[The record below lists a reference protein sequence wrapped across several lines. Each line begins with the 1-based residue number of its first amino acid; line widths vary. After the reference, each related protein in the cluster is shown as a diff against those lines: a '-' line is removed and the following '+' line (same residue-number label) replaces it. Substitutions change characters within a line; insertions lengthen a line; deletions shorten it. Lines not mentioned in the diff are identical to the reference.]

1 MGKEQYRL
9 IGVMSGTS
17 LDGVDL
23 VFTEINFNNHVDFS
37 IIALT
42 TKAPRS
48 EACISFNEPRKVP
61 IGVLAAAVI
70 TIFLLSSLII

>member
-23 VFTEINFNNHVDFS
+23 VFTEITFKNHIDFS
-37 IIALT
+37 ILA
-42 TKAPRS
+42 S
-48 EACISFNEPRKVP
+48 ETIPYS
-61 IGVLAAAVI
+61 AAWIENV
-70 TIFLLSSLII
+70 